1 MTCAQPQDPKMK
13 AGTPVLEDPPS
24 PEERLKIHARV
35 MSELAELSTQEIE
48 AAMTTLHQMVDE
60 LKKRDELLEKLLD
73 PATSYAEARQIAG
86 AWFTSSRSS
95 VSPV

>member
-1 MTCAQPQDPKMK
+1 MTGAQVQDYQMTGRP
-13 AGTPVLEDPPS
+13 PILDDPPS

-35 MSELAELSTQEIE
+35 MSELAELSSQEIE

-73 PATSYAEARQIAG
+73 PATSYAEARQIVG
-86 AWFTSSRSS
+86 AWFTSPRPS
-95 VSPV
+95 VSAV

>member
-1 MTCAQPQDPKMK
+1 MK

-24 PEERLKIHARV
+24 LEGRLKIHARV

-48 AAMTTLHQMVDE
+48 AAMTTLHQMVDD

-73 PATSYAEARQIAG
+73 PTTSYAEARQIAV
-86 AWFTSSRSS
+86 ASFTSPRPSVSS
-95 VSPV
+95 V